1 MEVAQSAV
9 VPVKSRPS
17 VPRCSA
23 GTEELSANLDGPMY
37 GAASN
42 IVEPVRNPNYFRQ
55 SVVSFSA
62 RKRL

>member
-42 IVEPVRNPNYFRQ
+42 IVGANEKIQTIFGKV
-55 SVVSFSA
+55 
-62 RKRL
+62 L